1 MISVLMYDLHM
12 CLDLYVHE
20 FLSLVYIDK
29 LCKDVVQRG
38 GRRTGAMLPWIACVV
53 AAEQNSILVAGKFF
67 VKEQVWSCHGLLCC
81 SSREECQFLQ
91 QGRLSCNRV
100 WWC

>member
-1 MISVLMYDLHM
+1 M

-67 VKEQVWSCHGLLCC
+67 VKEQVCGLAMGCC
-81 SSREECQFLQ
+81 VVAAEKNVN
-91 QGRLSCNRV
+91 SCNREDFLV
-100 WWC
+100 TECGGVEQ

>member
-1 MISVLMYDLHM
+1 MNVMYDSITPQCTYDSIDEQCNVCMNLYITNAMYDLHM

-53 AAEQNSILVAGKFF
+53 AAEQNPILVAGKF
-67 VKEQVWSCHGLLCC
+67 L
-81 SSREECQFLQ
+81 
-91 QGRLSCNRV
+91 
-100 WWC
+100 